1 MDNLEA
7 ILTRRSCRDF
17 LDRPVE
23 SEKIEQILTC
33 ATYAPS
39 PANKQPWEFI
49 VTQNPTYNQK
59 LRASSE
65 ATRGYVAERS
75 GWKWIPHYKLEFITQ
90 APVLLVILGDPAK
103 NGAEQFLNFPTSGYE
118 HACAAAAQ
126 NICLA
131 AHSLG
136 LGTLWLSFFEKD
148 FARELFHIEPA
159 KDPFAIICLGYP
171 ARATGAPARRSPA
184 EKTTY
189 LE

>member
-1 MDNLEA
+1 MDCIDA

-23 SEKIEQILTC
+23 AEKLDRILTC
-33 ATYAPS
+33 ATFAPS

-49 VTQNPTYNQK
+49 VTQNPAYNLK
-59 LRASSE
+59 LRESAE
-65 ATRGYVAERS
+65 AAREYVAERS
-75 GWKWIPHYKLEFITQ
+75 GWKWIAHYKLDFITQ
-90 APVLLVILGDPAK
+90 APVLLVIVGDPAK
-103 NGAEQFLNFPTSGYE
+103 NGAEQFLNCPTSGYE

-136 LGTLWLSFFEKD
+136 LGTLWLSFFEKEA
-148 FARELFHIEPA
+148 ARELFHIAPQ
-159 KDPFAIICLGYP
+159 KDPFAVICLGYP
-171 ARATGAPARRSPA
+171 ARESGAPARRGPA

-189 LE
+189 LV